1 MKFITV
7 DTYEK
12 LSRQAA
18 NIISAQVIL
27 KPDSVLGLATGSS
40 PLGTYKQLIEWYE
53 KGDIDFSKVTSVN
66 LDEYVGLDG
75 TNDQN
80 YRYFMNKNFFEHI
93 NIDINNTFV
102 PNGCAVD
109 LAGEGKRYDEHI
121 AELGGIDLQLLGIGL
136 DGHIGFNEPD
146 KYFVKSTHVVDLHE
160 STIKANSRFFANID
174 EVPKR
179 AITMGMVSIMQA
191 KKILLIASGKEKRD
205 ILEKAFYGPITPEIP
220 ASILQLHP
228 DITVIYSEK

>member
-40 PLGTYKQLIEWYE
+40 PLGAYKQLIEWYE
-53 KGDIDFSKVTSVN
+53 KGDIDFSKVVSVN

-75 TNDQN
+75 TNEQS

-93 NIDINNTFV
+93 NIDMGNTFI

-228 DITVIYSEK
+228 DITVIYSEN

>member
-75 TNDQN
+75 TNDQS

-93 NIDINNTFV
+93 NIDISNTFV

-109 LAGEGKRYDEHI
+109 LAGEGKHYDEHI